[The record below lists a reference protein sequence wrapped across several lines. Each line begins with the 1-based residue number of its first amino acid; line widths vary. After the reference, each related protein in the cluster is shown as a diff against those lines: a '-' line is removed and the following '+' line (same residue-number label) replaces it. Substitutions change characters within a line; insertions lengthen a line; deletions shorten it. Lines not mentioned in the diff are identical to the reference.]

1 MIPRLAL
8 NLKSNCLH
16 FSAALGLVLLWQMHT
31 TKPSEEIFLIQS
43 IKSQKGQEESE
54 DHWPSDLKMRSGVM
68 VDLGKGVQSEPALIT
83 IGSCLPPG
91 ILNIRTFSV
100 HSHRWNHLNAN
111 FMKKDTQKHYEQA
124 DPEVTEQGDRT
135 LWPESPCPECL
146 PQHFLYDCLF
156 MKLPFLSRWR
166 LALLSWFCACIPA
179 RRSASPYVSLCSKCV
194 GTITQM
200 REVFQG
206 NVMLRVLFLYLA
218 TACLKAEN
226 VDLRFM

>member
-1 MIPRLAL
+1 MPKRALCIKLSSQLNKGPGNTICTTSSCSEIDFQGQCWRNLWEKCWVFYFPLFCFFKSKSLAMSPRLAL

-54 DHWPSDLKMRSGVM
+54 DHWSSDLKMRSGVM

-83 IGSCLPPG
+83 IDSCLPPG

-100 HSHRWNHLNAN
+100 HSHRWNHLDAN

-146 PQHFLYDCLF
+146 PQHFL
-156 MKLPFLSRWR
+156 
-166 LALLSWFCACIPA
+166 
-179 RRSASPYVSLCSKCV
+179 
-194 GTITQM
+194 
-200 REVFQG
+200 
-206 NVMLRVLFLYLA
+206 
-218 TACLKAEN
+218 
-226 VDLRFM
+226 

>member
-1 MIPRLAL
+1 MSPRLAL

-100 HSHRWNHLNAN
+100 HSHRWNHLDAN

-135 LWPESPCPECL
+135 LWPESPCPNA
-146 PQHFLYDCLF
+146 
-156 MKLPFLSRWR
+156 FLSTSCRIVSSWGCPSFPDGGWLYCLGSAPVYQLTDLPVPMFLFVASVLAR
-166 LALLSWFCACIPA
+166 LHKWGKFSRAMWCSEFYFSTWLQPA
-179 RRSASPYVSLCSKCV
+179 SRQRMW
-194 GTITQM
+194 T
-200 REVFQG
+200 
-206 NVMLRVLFLYLA
+206 
-218 TACLKAEN
+218 
-226 VDLRFM
+226 